1 MIWPNEDE
9 KSRNQTIPYW
19 PRCQKTEKNIEVS
32 ISALKCSFDG
42 NVVSRHTVQLQVGF
56 CFARKVCFF
65 WVDDKFG
72 REELLSALG
81 MIVEIDGCK
90 IGK

>member
-1 MIWPNEDE
+1 MAMLFLGIQYSCRLVFVLREKCAFIW
-9 KSRNQTIPYW
+9 I
-19 PRCQKTEKNIEVS
+19 
-32 ISALKCSFDG
+32 
-42 NVVSRHTVQLQVGF
+42 
-56 CFARKVCFF
+56 
-65 WVDDKFG
+65 DDKFG

>member
-1 MIWPNEDE
+1 MAMLFLGIQYSCRLVFVLRE
-9 KSRNQTIPYW
+9 K
-19 PRCQKTEKNIEVS
+19 C
-32 ISALKCSFDG
+32 A
-42 NVVSRHTVQLQVGF
+42 
-56 CFARKVCFF
+56 FF

>member
-1 MIWPNEDE
+1 MAMLFLGIRYSCRLVLRE
-9 KSRNQTIPYW
+9 K
-19 PRCQKTEKNIEVS
+19 CV
-32 ISALKCSFDG
+32 
-42 NVVSRHTVQLQVGF
+42 
-56 CFARKVCFF
+56 FF